1 MTREEQINKAVEN
14 LLDSAGVD
22 MECRDVP
29 RLWFKLGANYADNH
43 PVSYINWQ
51 QVRIQAAIAAMQLIQ
66 TDETFKRW
74 VKERVDEGG
83 VYYEEY
89 SNVAV
94 EIADH
99 LIVALKQ
106 KPWVLKQN
114 GIEL

>member
-1 MTREEQINKAVEN
+1 MKESI
-14 LLDSAGVD
+14 
-22 MECRDVP
+22 
-29 RLWFKLGANYADNH
+29 
-43 PVSYINWQ
+43 INWQ

-74 VKERVDEGG
+74 VDERVDEGG

-89 SNVAV
+89 PNIAV
-94 EIADH
+94 EIADR

-106 KPWVLKQN
+106 EPWILKQN